1 MLFTFYAASLRC
13 SIKHSQW
20 PISNWQA
27 LPTPCYIMCEGKGW
41 GQAVSRRLVHLSDQ
55 AKLWNSYSGVW
66 DFYNLTFPNL
76 QKNQTKLTLSEK
88 WRDLACFLVVSLI
101 TFCRSSSRDRSIMT
115 YRLELNPSDHRQ
127 VLSNFLQVKKEKYD
141 QSSAFFTFPSNS
153 NVQKWTEEH
162 SPDLKLVP
170 SDGSDPVEAPSLHF
184 YLHSP
189 TLRLVRQ
196 LCFGTCNSV
205 RRL

>member
-1 MLFTFYAASLRC
+1 MFDRDRHPNWPIFSDNWQEHRWLFVLKTLKDQSLKIRMLFTFYAASSRC
-13 SIKHSQW
+13 SIKHSHW

-88 WRDLACFLVVSLI
+88 WRDLACFLVGSLI

-127 VLSNFLQVKKEKYD
+127 VLSNFLQVKEAKY
-141 QSSAFFTFPSNS
+141 N
-153 NVQKWTEEH
+153 
-162 SPDLKLVP
+162 
-170 SDGSDPVEAPSLHF
+170 
-184 YLHSP
+184 
-189 TLRLVRQ
+189 
-196 LCFGTCNSV
+196 
-205 RRL
+205 